1 MLWRIS
7 FQLIPLIALAAAVVF
22 GIRPLRLPRCAWWIT
37 AVAFAIAFSKFAV
50 FAIVGGDAFTP
61 DLPAPVIWFLGW
73 IYGAAMIFTAFACAV
88 WVLDLVALAIRRQ
101 VGLGLKRWRAAAL
114 AVAAVAISLYG
125 VFEGVRTPSVHRV
138 EIFCSELPAAFD
150 GYRIVH
156 LSDLHCSSAA
166 RKPRFEAIVAH
177 VNALEPDLVAI
188 TGDFVDGK
196 PRDRFDDIA
205 PIGGI
210 RARDGVVGCTGNHEM
225 YWNWNRWRG
234 RLEGLGIVFLEEVG
248 AKEICRGEA
257 EIAVGG
263 IPDRAFF
270 WNAEDWSA
278 ANAFAGVP
286 EGAFKVLLCHRPFT
300 TAIAAE
306 KADVRLQLSG
316 HTHGGAMPFLGWL
329 VAKFN
334 EGRLRGIHEFAPGR
348 WLHISPGTGQ
358 WAGFPLRLLNPAEI
372 TEITLRHMDFGS
384 SANCGQ
390 IPQST
395 P

>member
-7 FQLIPLIALAAAVVF
+7 FQTVPLVALAAAVVF
-22 GIRPLRLPRCAWWIT
+22 GIRPLRLPRRAWWIT
-37 AVAFAIAFSKFAV
+37 VVVLALVFSKFAV
-50 FAIVGGDAFTP
+50 FALAGGDAFTP
-61 DLPAPVIWFLGW
+61 DLPAPVIWLLGW
-73 IYGAAMIFTAFACAV
+73 LYGAAMIFAVFAGAA
-88 WVLDLVALAIRRQ
+88 WVVDLVPLALRRP
-101 VGLGLKRWRAAAL
+101 VGLRFRRVRAVTI
-114 AVAAVAISLYG
+114 AVAAVAISFYG
-125 VFEGVRTPSVHRV
+125 VFEGVRTPPVRRV
-138 EIFCSELPAAFD
+138 EIAWSGLPAAFD

-166 RKPRFEAIVAH
+166 RRPRFEAIAGR
-177 VNALEPDLVAI
+177 VNALKPDLVAI
-188 TGDFVDGK
+188 TGDFVDGL
-196 PRDRFDDIA
+196 PGDRFNDIA

-225 YWNWNRWRG
+225 YWNWNEWRG
-234 RLEGLGIVFLEEVG
+234 RLEELGIVFPEETGV
-248 AKEICRGEA
+248 KEIRRGGDV
-257 EIAVGG
+257 IAVGG

-270 WNAEDWSA
+270 WFEEDWSA

-286 EGAFKVLLCHRPFT
+286 EGAFRVLLCHRPFT
-300 TAIAAE
+300 AATAAE

-334 EGRLRGIHEFAPGR
+334 EDRLRGLCEFAPGR
-348 WLHISPGTGQ
+348 WLHVSPGTGQ

-372 TEITLRHMDFGS
+372 TEITLRS
-384 SANCGQ
+384 L
-390 IPQST
+390 PR